1 MLSAG
6 SRTEKGPA
14 PRSPRLPPLER
25 KSCKQTVDGGWL
37 GWPCKQTVDGGW
49 LGWPCGDEMLARG
62 HEVSV
67 LQDK

>member
-6 SRTEKGPA
+6 SRTEKDLT
-14 PRSPRLPPLER
+14 PRSPRLPPIER
-25 KSCKQTVDGGWL
+25 KSCKQTVY
-37 GWPCKQTVDGGW
+37 GGW

-62 HEVSV
+62 CEVSV